1 MTRGL
6 GPLDH
11 AAVVEAVAR
20 WSFIPLGTVRVE
32 TDDYQVLRLPSWWEH
47 PLELRWFRPA
57 GDLDDVLDEV
67 LVGCRESDQPH
78 VSCWV
83 RMDAP
88 AGYEEALLARG
99 GRLDE
104 TLDVLARDLTDGAGE
119 AAWHLDPPGDV
130 EVRWATDRAT
140 FSDAMRLGAEVFGG
154 DGDLSD
160 ADLDQEWAQEVG
172 KHGAGDGGSV
182 VAYVDGRAVGTAGLS
197 LVGPDARLWGGG
209 VLPDVRRRG
218 VYRALLVAR
227 LRYAVKH
234 GGRLALV
241 KGRVQTSG
249 PILRRAGF
257 EKVGQERSYL
267 VDL

>member
-1 MTRGL
+1 MT
-6 GPLDH
+6 LDH
-11 AAVVEAVAR
+11 AAAVAAVAR
-20 WSFIPLGTVRVE
+20 WSFIPATAVRVE
-32 TDDYQVLRLPSWWEH
+32 TDEYQLLRLPSWWDQ
-47 PLELRWFRPA
+47 PLELRWFRPVR
-57 GDLDDVLDEV
+57 DLDTVLDEV
-67 LVGCRESDQPH
+67 LVGCRQSDLPH

-88 AGYEEALLARG
+88 DGYEDALLARG

-104 TLDVLARDLTDGAGE
+104 TLDVLARDLTDGGPD
-119 AAWHLDPPGDV
+119 LDPPADV

-140 FSDAMRLGAEVFGG
+140 FADAMRLGGEVFGG
-154 DGDLSD
+154 GDDLSD
-160 ADLDQEWAQEVG
+160 AELDEEWARESGKQE
-172 KHGAGDGGSV
+172 AGDGGSV
-182 VAYVDGRAVGTAGLS
+182 VAYVDGRAGGTAGLS

-218 VYRALLVAR
+218 VYRALLDAR
-227 LRYAVKH
+227 LRYAVER

-267 VDL
+267 VDV